1 MIAAQYLDKW
11 AHLNIEPDKLLFITA
26 VNYAKQLS
34 DPSVSN
40 FSRRYSKR
48 VSSLDKFDSA
58 DLAYFKIPIFCYR
71 MTQFQ

>member
-40 FSRRYSKR
+40 LSRRYSKR
-48 VSSLDKFDSA
+48 ASLDKFDSA
-58 DLAYFKIPIFCYR
+58 DLAYFKIPSFYSR
-71 MTQFQ
+71 MTKFQ